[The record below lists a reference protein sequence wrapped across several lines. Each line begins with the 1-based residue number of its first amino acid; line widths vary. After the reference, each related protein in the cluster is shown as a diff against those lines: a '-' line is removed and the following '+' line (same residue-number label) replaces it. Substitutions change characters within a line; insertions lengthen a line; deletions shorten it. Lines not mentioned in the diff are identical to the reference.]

1 MIELNLHI
9 KKFNSLV
16 KVMNQSNQKQLVLSA
31 NEARNLQAD
40 IFDILNHCAD
50 LSRRVQNNQID
61 SVVTVAMDGGSFK

>member
-40 IFDILNHCAD
+40 IFDILSHCAE

>member
-40 IFDILNHCAD
+40 IFDILNHCAE